1 VRVGD
6 TVFTS
11 GLGKRFPP
19 NLKVGVVTTVE
30 KRDFGLYQRV
40 EVAPS
45 VNFSRLEEVFV
56 LTEGAR
62 QASQSATRAAAEGVE
77 R

>member
-1 VRVGD
+1 
-6 TVFTS
+6 
-11 GLGKRFPP
+11 
-19 NLKVGVVTTVE
+19 VE
-30 KRDFGLYQRV
+30 KRDFGLYQRA
-40 EVAPS
+40 EVVPS

-62 QASQSATRAAAEGVE
+62 QASQGAGRATADGAGVE